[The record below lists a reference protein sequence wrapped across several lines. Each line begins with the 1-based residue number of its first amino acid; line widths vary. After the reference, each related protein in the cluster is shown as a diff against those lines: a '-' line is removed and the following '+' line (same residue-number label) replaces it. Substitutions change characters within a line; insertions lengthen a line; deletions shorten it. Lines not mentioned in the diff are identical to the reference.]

1 MKRVLSMILALIL
14 LTSSV
19 CSCGSTEEPS
29 SSDSA
34 SAVTE
39 NTAVPDAAEDAAEE
53 TEETAEPETR
63 YIDTLPNTDFK
74 GKTFHMGAPAAYNLE
89 PEELTGEA
97 INDAV
102 YEQMIQTEDK
112 FNVEIVRVDVT
123 SLAASVQAN
132 DDSYH
137 IVSAGT
143 SGGASSYAL
152 SGLVQNLYN
161 FTDIDFTQPWWN
173 QHTVEELSLGGKMY
187 MAFGDIFAERGI
199 TYIHSFFFNKKL
211 AVDYDLEKNIQTLY
225 GEDNIYDLVRNSK
238 WTIDALETLISG
250 ISVDV
255 DGDGEMTFND
265 MYGLG
270 QSIPVSGV
278 YRTAFDC
285 EIMSRD
291 EEGYPVLNINTD
303 KFNAIVPRIYSLC
316 FENPAVRMGEHAEEG
331 LLGQT
336 FVAGRLLFYSGF
348 LCDVNTLREMEDEFG
363 VLPFPKYDEAQ
374 KDYLTTVRG
383 DNYFLCIPVTVEGE
397 EEVPFVGLVTESLA
411 YYGHTL
417 GRPAVY
423 DETLK
428 GKMTRDED
436 SLEMLD
442 ILTNGIVIEFAFAHA
457 HNSGFSYVLWNL
469 LGARMNSFASYY
481 QKKEK
486 AALKYYNQLNDNYR
500 ELD

>member
-1 MKRVLSMILALIL
+1 MKRVLAMILALLL
-14 LTSSV
+14 LTSSI
-19 CSCGSTEEPS
+19 CSCGSTEETS
-29 SSDSA
+29 SPDTA
-34 SAVTE
+34 SQNSGDTSVTE
-39 NTAVPDAAEDAAEE
+39 TEVETEAEE
-53 TEETAEPETR
+53 TEEPEPL
-63 YIDTLPNTDFK
+63 YIDTLPNTDF
-74 GKTFHMGAPAAYNLE
+74 GGRTFSIGAPAAYNLE
-89 PEELTGEA
+89 PEELTREA

-112 FNVEIVRVDVT
+112 FNVDVVRVDVA

-161 FTDIDFTQPWWN
+161 FDDIDFTQPWWN

-211 AVDYDLEKNIQTLY
+211 AEDYDLNKNIQTLY
-225 GEDNIYDLVRNSK
+225 GEDNIYNLVRNSK

-250 ISVDV
+250 VSVDV

-285 EIMSRD
+285 EIMARGED
-291 EEGYPVLNINTD
+291 GYPVLNINTD

-316 FENPAVRMGEHAEEG
+316 FENPAVLMGEHAEET

-374 KDYLTTVRG
+374 TDYLTTVRG
-383 DNYFLCIPVTVEGE
+383 DNYFLCIPVTVKGD

-411 YYGHTL
+411 YYGYTMV
-417 GRPAVY
+417 RPAVY

-469 LGARMNSFASYY
+469 LDARMNSFASYY

-486 AALKYYNQLNDNYR
+486 AAFKYYEQLNENYR